1 MPTTRILRLRADA
14 KHLRRAFERGEA
26 DARTRVAAV
35 LGQTDS
41 LKHADALHVIAR
53 EQGAESWPRLKF
65 SLEAAGMDRAARAQ
79 RLRVALYHGQHWVVR
94 HLLAQDP
101 DLPDDAFDLQIATYD
116 LPAVQAALTDPEAAK
131 RPLGRRTPILH
142 LAFSQYIDMAPEKR
156 TDMLAIARLLLANGA
171 DPNDG
176 FPWQPG
182 EEHQLSALYGALGH
196 ANNLPLAELLLDSGA
211 TPNDN
216 ESLYHATELPTR
228 DGLRLLLK
236 HGADPTGTNALP
248 RALDFGDLETITLLL
263 EHGADP
269 NEGIADHPS
278 GEAPIA
284 LPALH
289 QAARR
294 WCSGR
299 IVQALLDHGA
309 DPAARWQGLT
319 PYATARVYG
328 NAEAAQVL
336 ARAGHAPTLTDAE
349 ETLAACAEGR
359 TPSRRLDPAG
369 LPLEL
374 ARLAT
379 RIAARPERLDHL
391 RCLLLAGL
399 DPEQGDEMDLT
410 PLHIAG
416 WEGLPEQVAYL
427 LTLSPDLARRNAYG
441 GDALGTVIH
450 GAEFCPAR
458 ATRDHVACAKLLL
471 EAGATLDP
479 DQARTTGSE
488 DMAAFLESRL
498 P

>member
-1 MPTTRILRLRADA
+1 MPTTRIKRLRADA
-14 KHLRRAFERGEA
+14 KQLRRAFDTGETN
-26 DARTRVAAV
+26 ARARVAAV

-65 SLEAAGMDRAARAQ
+65 AAEAAGMDRAARAQ
-79 RLRVALYHGQHWVVR
+79 RLRVALYYGQHWVVR
-94 HLLAQDP
+94 HLLEQEP
-101 DLPDDAFDLQIATYD
+101 DLPAEALDLQIATYD
-116 LPAVQAALTDPEAAK
+116 LAAVQAALSDPQAAT

-142 LAFSQYIDMAPEKR
+142 LTFSQYIHMAPER
-156 TDMLAIARLLLANGA
+156 RGHMIAIARLLLANGA
-171 DPNDG
+171 NPNDG
-176 FPWQPG
+176 FPFEPG
-182 EEHQLSALYGALGH
+182 ADHQLSALYGALGH
-196 ANNLPLAELLLDSGA
+196 ANNLPLAELLLESGA

-236 HGADPTGTNALP
+236 YSADPTGTNALP

-269 NEGIADHPS
+269 NEGVADHPS
-278 GEAPIA
+278 GEAPFA

-294 WCSGR
+294 WCAGR
-299 IVQALLDHGA
+299 IVQILLDHGA

-319 PYATARVYG
+319 PYAIARVYG
-328 NAEAAQVL
+328 NAEAAEVL
-336 ARAGHAPTLTDAE
+336 ARAGHAPALTEAE

-359 TPSRRLDPAG
+359 TPPRRLDPAQ

-399 DPEQGDEMDLT
+399 DPEQEDEMGLT

-427 LTLSPDLARRNAYG
+427 LTLSPDLTRRNAYG

-458 ATRDHVACAKLLL
+458 ASRDHVTCARLLL
-471 EAGATLDP
+471 EAGAPLDP
-479 DQARTTGSE
+479 GVARATGSE